1 MEILSLREHVHY
13 TALRVFFSL
22 TSKPQYVVFYP
33 YARDWVTCTRY
44 HHYLSDIKMDATALY
59 ISVYMC
65 MYPFKQYNFSTTIRV
80 ASTSLYKSVKVK
92 RKYIIKNTNCMH
104 KS

>member
-1 MEILSLREHVHY
+1 
-13 TALRVFFSL
+13 
-22 TSKPQYVVFYP
+22 
-33 YARDWVTCTRY
+33 
-44 HHYLSDIKMDATALY
+44 
-59 ISVYMC
+59 MC

-104 KS
+104 KSWLKSSTQGDIML